1 MYDIIIIGA
10 GPSGMS
16 AALYALR
23 ANKKVLLL
31 EKECFG
37 GQIINASNIEN
48 YPALPNVSGYDFAT
62 NLYNQIKSLGVI
74 LKYEEVL
81 EVTDKKEVITT
92 KDTYKGKNIIIATGL
107 KKRKLNLENEDKL
120 LGSGI
125 SYCATCDGN
134 FYKNKNVAVVGGGNT
149 ALEDALYLSN
159 IASKVYLI
167 HRRDN
172 FRGEKKLISEVKEK
186 NNIELILN
194 SNITK
199 IIGEDNLN
207 SIENKQLFTIEY
219 ILSYPDNESQFVV
232 LSAGDYKKIDVSPTD
247 DFTIA
252 YLDYNVFNRYYN
264 ELFGKD
270 FNIDKAK
277 KGNTKYDK
285 EYVYYDNRRPGSN
298 GVYVSMIT
306 SDKVWYKN
314 GEYIANV
321 KVTYSTRLADIIGVS
336 DSTGIVTYIK
346 NSDNAIILRSFILEK

>member
-31 EKECFG
+31 EKKCFG

-120 LGSGI
+120 LGRGI

-207 SIENKQLFTIEY
+207 SIEITDNRNNISKLEIDGLFIA
-219 ILSYPDNESQFVV
+219 IGNIPDNNRF
-232 LSAGDYKKIDVSPTD
+232 KNIID
-247 DFTIA
+247 
-252 YLDYNVFNRYYN
+252 LD
-264 ELFGKD
+264 E
-270 FNIDKAK
+270 
-277 KGNTKYDK
+277 
-285 EYVYYDNRRPGSN
+285 N
-298 GVYVSMIT
+298 G
-306 SDKVWYKN
+306 
-314 GEYIANV
+314 
-321 KVTYSTRLADIIGVS
+321 
-336 DSTGIVTYIK
+336 YIK
-346 NSDNAIILRSFILEK
+346 TDWKK

>member
-48 YPALPNVSGYDFAT
+48 YPALSNVSGYDFAT

-81 EVTDKKEVITT
+81 EVTDKKEVITR

-167 HRRDN
+167 HRRDK

-207 SIENKQLFTIEY
+207 SIEITDNRNNISRLEIDGLFIA
-219 ILSYPDNESQFVV
+219 IGNIPDNNRFKNIIDLDENGYIIANTNLKTKTDNIYV
-232 LSAGDYKKIDVSPTD
+232 AGDTRVKTLRQLVTATADGA
-247 DFTIA
+247 IA
-252 YLDYNVFNRYYN
+252 AT
-264 ELFGKD
+264 E
-270 FNIDKAK
+270 I
-277 KGNTKYDK
+277 TK
-285 EYVYYDNRRPGSN
+285 EMEN
-298 GVYVSMIT
+298 
-306 SDKVWYKN
+306 
-314 GEYIANV
+314 
-321 KVTYSTRLADIIGVS
+321 
-336 DSTGIVTYIK
+336 
-346 NSDNAIILRSFILEK
+346 

>member
-48 YPALPNVSGYDFAT
+48 YPALSNVSGYDFAT

-81 EVTDKKEVITT
+81 EVTDKKEVITRN
-92 KDTYKGKNIIIATGL
+92 DTYKGKNIIIATGL

-199 IIGEDNLN
+199 IIGEDKLN
-207 SIENKQLFTIEY
+207 SIEITDNRNNISRLEIDGLFIA
-219 ILSYPDNESQFVV
+219 IGNIPDNNRFKNIIDLDENGYIIANTNLKTKTDNIYV
-232 LSAGDYKKIDVSPTD
+232 AGDTRVKTLRQLVTATADGA
-247 DFTIA
+247 IA
-252 YLDYNVFNRYYN
+252 AT
-264 ELFGKD
+264 E
-270 FNIDKAK
+270 I
-277 KGNTKYDK
+277 TK
-285 EYVYYDNRRPGSN
+285 EMEN
-298 GVYVSMIT
+298 
-306 SDKVWYKN
+306 
-314 GEYIANV
+314 
-321 KVTYSTRLADIIGVS
+321 
-336 DSTGIVTYIK
+336 
-346 NSDNAIILRSFILEK
+346 

>member
-48 YPALPNVSGYDFAT
+48 FSALPNVSGYDFAT

-207 SIENKQLFTIEY
+207 SIEITDNRNNISKLEIDGLFIA
-219 ILSYPDNESQFVV
+219 IGNIPDNNRFKNIIDLDENGYIIANANLKTKTDNIYV
-232 LSAGDYKKIDVSPTD
+232 AGDTRVKTLRQLVT
-247 DFTIA
+247 A
-252 YLDYNVFNRYYN
+252 
-264 ELFGKD
+264 
-270 FNIDKAK
+270 
-277 KGNTKYDK
+277 
-285 EYVYYDNRRPGSN
+285 
-298 GVYVSMIT
+298 T
-306 SDKVWYKN
+306 SD
-314 GEYIANV
+314 GAIA
-321 KVTYSTRLADIIGVS
+321 VTEIT
-336 DSTGIVTYIK
+336 K
-346 NSDNAIILRSFILEK
+346 EMEN

>member
-37 GQIINASNIEN
+37 GQIINASSIEN
-48 YPALPNVSGYDFAT
+48 YPALSNVSGYDFAT

-81 EVTDKKEVITT
+81 EVTDKKEVITR

-199 IIGEDNLN
+199 IIGEDKLN
-207 SIENKQLFTIEY
+207 SIEITDNRNNISRLEIDGLFIA
-219 ILSYPDNESQFVV
+219 IGNIPDNNRFKNIIDLDENGYIIANTNLKTKTDNIYV
-232 LSAGDYKKIDVSPTD
+232 AGDTRVKTLRQLVTATADGA
-247 DFTIA
+247 IA
-252 YLDYNVFNRYYN
+252 AT
-264 ELFGKD
+264 E
-270 FNIDKAK
+270 I
-277 KGNTKYDK
+277 TK
-285 EYVYYDNRRPGSN
+285 EMEN
-298 GVYVSMIT
+298 
-306 SDKVWYKN
+306 
-314 GEYIANV
+314 
-321 KVTYSTRLADIIGVS
+321 
-336 DSTGIVTYIK
+336 
-346 NSDNAIILRSFILEK
+346 

>member
-31 EKECFG
+31 EKKCYG

-48 YPALPNVSGYDFAT
+48 YPAFPNVSGYDFAT

-81 EVTDKKEVITT
+81 EVTDKKEVITR

-207 SIENKQLFTIEY
+207 SIEITDNRNNISKLEIDGLFIA
-219 ILSYPDNESQFVV
+219 IGNIPDNNRFKNIIDLDENGYIIANANLKTKTDNIYV
-232 LSAGDYKKIDVSPTD
+232 AGDTRVKTLRQLVT
-247 DFTIA
+247 A
-252 YLDYNVFNRYYN
+252 
-264 ELFGKD
+264 
-270 FNIDKAK
+270 
-277 KGNTKYDK
+277 
-285 EYVYYDNRRPGSN
+285 
-298 GVYVSMIT
+298 T
-306 SDKVWYKN
+306 SD
-314 GEYIANV
+314 GAIA
-321 KVTYSTRLADIIGVS
+321 VTEIT
-336 DSTGIVTYIK
+336 K
-346 NSDNAIILRSFILEK
+346 EMEN

>member
-81 EVTDKKEVITT
+81 EVTDKKEVITA

-186 NNIELILN
+186 NNIKLILN

-207 SIENKQLFTIEY
+207 SIEITDNRNNISKLEIDGLFIA
-219 ILSYPDNESQFVV
+219 IGNIPDNNRFKNIIDLDENGYIIANANLKTKTDNIYV
-232 LSAGDYKKIDVSPTD
+232 AGDTRVKTLRQLVT
-247 DFTIA
+247 A
-252 YLDYNVFNRYYN
+252 
-264 ELFGKD
+264 
-270 FNIDKAK
+270 
-277 KGNTKYDK
+277 
-285 EYVYYDNRRPGSN
+285 
-298 GVYVSMIT
+298 T
-306 SDKVWYKN
+306 SD
-314 GEYIANV
+314 GAIA
-321 KVTYSTRLADIIGVS
+321 VTEIT
-336 DSTGIVTYIK
+336 K
-346 NSDNAIILRSFILEK
+346 EMEN

>member
-48 YPALPNVSGYDFAT
+48 YPALSNVSGYDFAT

-81 EVTDKKEVITT
+81 KVTDKKEVITR

-199 IIGEDNLN
+199 IIGEDKLN
-207 SIENKQLFTIEY
+207 SIEITDNRNNISRLEIDGLFIA
-219 ILSYPDNESQFVV
+219 IGNIPDNNRFKNIIDLDENGYIIANTNLKTKTDNIYV
-232 LSAGDYKKIDVSPTD
+232 AGDTRVKTLRQLVTATADGA
-247 DFTIA
+247 IA
-252 YLDYNVFNRYYN
+252 AT
-264 ELFGKD
+264 E
-270 FNIDKAK
+270 I
-277 KGNTKYDK
+277 TK
-285 EYVYYDNRRPGSN
+285 EMEN
-298 GVYVSMIT
+298 
-306 SDKVWYKN
+306 
-314 GEYIANV
+314 
-321 KVTYSTRLADIIGVS
+321 
-336 DSTGIVTYIK
+336 
-346 NSDNAIILRSFILEK
+346 

>member
-37 GQIINASNIEN
+37 GQIINASSIEN
-48 YPALPNVSGYDFAT
+48 YPALSNVSGYDFAT

-81 EVTDKKEVITT
+81 EVTDKKEVITR

-134 FYKNKNVAVVGGGNT
+134 FYKNKKVAVVGGGNT

-167 HRRDN
+167 HRRDK

-194 SNITK
+194 TNITK
-199 IIGEDNLN
+199 IIGTDNLN
-207 SIENKQLFTIEY
+207 SIEITDNRNNISKLEIEGLFIA
-219 ILSYPDNESQFVV
+219 IGNIPDNNRFKNIIDLDENGYIIANANLKTKTDNIYV
-232 LSAGDYKKIDVSPTD
+232 AGDTRVKTLRQLVTATADGA
-247 DFTIA
+247 IA
-252 YLDYNVFNRYYN
+252 AT
-264 ELFGKD
+264 E
-270 FNIDKAK
+270 II
-277 KGNTKYDK
+277 K
-285 EYVYYDNRRPGSN
+285 EMEN
-298 GVYVSMIT
+298 
-306 SDKVWYKN
+306 
-314 GEYIANV
+314 
-321 KVTYSTRLADIIGVS
+321 
-336 DSTGIVTYIK
+336 
-346 NSDNAIILRSFILEK
+346 

>member
-186 NNIELILN
+186 NNIKLILN

-207 SIENKQLFTIEY
+207 SIEITDNRNNISKLEIDGLFIA
-219 ILSYPDNESQFVV
+219 IGNIPDNNRFKNIIDLDQNGYIIANANLKTKTDNIYV
-232 LSAGDYKKIDVSPTD
+232 AGDTRVKTLRQLVT
-247 DFTIA
+247 A
-252 YLDYNVFNRYYN
+252 
-264 ELFGKD
+264 
-270 FNIDKAK
+270 
-277 KGNTKYDK
+277 
-285 EYVYYDNRRPGSN
+285 
-298 GVYVSMIT
+298 T
-306 SDKVWYKN
+306 SD
-314 GEYIANV
+314 GAIA
-321 KVTYSTRLADIIGVS
+321 VTEIT
-336 DSTGIVTYIK
+336 K
-346 NSDNAIILRSFILEK
+346 EMEN

>member
-134 FYKNKNVAVVGGGNT
+134 FYKNKNVAVIGGGNT

-207 SIENKQLFTIEY
+207 SIEITDNRNNISKLEIDGLFIA
-219 ILSYPDNESQFVV
+219 IGNIPDNNRFKNIIDLDENGYIIANANLKTKTDNIYV
-232 LSAGDYKKIDVSPTD
+232 AGDTRVKTLRQLVT
-247 DFTIA
+247 A
-252 YLDYNVFNRYYN
+252 
-264 ELFGKD
+264 
-270 FNIDKAK
+270 
-277 KGNTKYDK
+277 
-285 EYVYYDNRRPGSN
+285 
-298 GVYVSMIT
+298 T
-306 SDKVWYKN
+306 SD
-314 GEYIANV
+314 GAIA
-321 KVTYSTRLADIIGVS
+321 VTEIT
-336 DSTGIVTYIK
+336 K
-346 NSDNAIILRSFILEK
+346 EMEN

>member
-81 EVTDKKEVITT
+81 EVTEKKEVITR

-207 SIENKQLFTIEY
+207 SIEITDNRNNISKLEIDGLFIA
-219 ILSYPDNESQFVV
+219 IGNIPDNNRFKNIIDLDENGYIIANANLKTKTDNIYV
-232 LSAGDYKKIDVSPTD
+232 AGDTRVKTLRQLVTATADGA
-247 DFTIA
+247 IA
-252 YLDYNVFNRYYN
+252 AT
-264 ELFGKD
+264 E
-270 FNIDKAK
+270 I
-277 KGNTKYDK
+277 TK
-285 EYVYYDNRRPGSN
+285 EMEN
-298 GVYVSMIT
+298 
-306 SDKVWYKN
+306 
-314 GEYIANV
+314 
-321 KVTYSTRLADIIGVS
+321 
-336 DSTGIVTYIK
+336 
-346 NSDNAIILRSFILEK
+346 

>member
-31 EKECFG
+31 EKKCYG

-81 EVTDKKEVITT
+81 EVTDKKEVITR

-186 NNIELILN
+186 NNIELILS

-207 SIENKQLFTIEY
+207 SIEITDNRNNISKLEIDGLFIA
-219 ILSYPDNESQFVV
+219 IGNIPDNNRFKNIIDLDENGYIIANANLKTKTDNIYV
-232 LSAGDYKKIDVSPTD
+232 AGDTRVKTLRQLVT
-247 DFTIA
+247 A
-252 YLDYNVFNRYYN
+252 
-264 ELFGKD
+264 
-270 FNIDKAK
+270 
-277 KGNTKYDK
+277 
-285 EYVYYDNRRPGSN
+285 
-298 GVYVSMIT
+298 T
-306 SDKVWYKN
+306 SD
-314 GEYIANV
+314 GAIA
-321 KVTYSTRLADIIGVS
+321 VTEIT
-336 DSTGIVTYIK
+336 K
-346 NSDNAIILRSFILEK
+346 EMEN